1 MALAEVDGKNR
12 PEAPFVGRKM
22 RGRRWLNT
30 RSKVLNRNGAFV
42 GIEGVTGA
50 VEISFAPFVRNRNVG
65 RRTDFDDFREGT
77 VREAESGATV
87 VWRKAGREK
96 LMRVCEAP

>member
-12 PEAPFVGRKM
+12 PEAPYVGRKM

-77 VREAESGATV
+77 VRKAESGAAL
-87 VWRKAGREK
+87 VWRKPEREK